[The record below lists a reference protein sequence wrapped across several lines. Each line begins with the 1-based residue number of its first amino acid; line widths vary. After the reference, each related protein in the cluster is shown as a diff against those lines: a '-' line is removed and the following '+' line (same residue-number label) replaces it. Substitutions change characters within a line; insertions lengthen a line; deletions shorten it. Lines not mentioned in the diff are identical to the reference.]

1 MAKIDPEVLLIEA
14 HAWVPNNHR
23 LPVLIYRGVVDT
35 KAGDKAVAFEKLFEK
50 NGWPPKW
57 RATLYD
63 FHHYHPAAHEVLGVV
78 RGNARL
84 ILGGPKGHDIEVS
97 PGDVVLLPAGI
108 GHCRREASPD
118 FMVVGA
124 YPPDQDMGIRREAA
138 SGEMIERMEHLPF
151 PASDPVSGKGGPMT
165 ALWGKG

>member
-1 MAKIDPEVLLIEA
+1 M
-14 HAWVPNNHR
+14 
-23 LPVLIYRGVVDT
+23 LIYRGVVGAE
-35 KAGDKAVAFEKLFEK
+35 AGDTAVAFERLFEK
-50 NGWPPKW
+50 KSWPP
-57 RATLYD
+57 TLYD

-84 ILGGPKGHDIEVS
+84 ILGGPKGHDIRVRPS
-97 PGDVVLLPAGI
+97 DVVLLPAGI

-124 YPPDQDMGIRREAA
+124 YPPDQDMGICREAA
-138 SGEMIERMEHLPF
+138 SGEMIKRMEHLPF

-165 ALWGKG
+165 ALWAKG